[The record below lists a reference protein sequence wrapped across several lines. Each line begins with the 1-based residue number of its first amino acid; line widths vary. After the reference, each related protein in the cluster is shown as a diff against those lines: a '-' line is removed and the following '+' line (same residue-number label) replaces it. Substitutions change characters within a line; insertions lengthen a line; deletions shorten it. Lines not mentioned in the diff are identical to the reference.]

1 MLQSLHPIL
10 ESLPPQALPL
20 GLQNPIH
27 LQILP
32 LVVSIV
38 RFVVQ
43 TRSHMQEQVSRSQ
56 IQTDRQHSNQRHAHK
71 WHQKQ

>member
-10 ESLPPQALPL
+10 QPLPAQALPL

-38 RFVVQ
+38 RLAVQ
-43 TRSHMQEQVSRSQ
+43 TRSHMQEQISRSQ
-56 IQTDRQHSNQRHAHK
+56 IQADRQHSNQHK
-71 WHQKQ
+71 RHQKQH